1 MIDKDKEQEWDQEM
15 AQVDRLLQKLPTY
28 AASKPAHGG
37 TPTPRST
44 VAGMRPAGGSNLGA
58 WMRVM
63 LGLALAVG
71 MAVWP
76 YSHVCGEKL
85 FFYLG
90 GVGTLTVAGV
100 WSAIASW
107 ERRLAVAHFLS
118 LTILVWGLVL
128 AAGVVLPRVGYAK
141 SDAIWFCPEPV
152 PPSAR

>member
-1 MIDKDKEQEWDQEM
+1 
-15 AQVDRLLQKLPTY
+15 
-28 AASKPAHGG
+28 
-37 TPTPRST
+37 
-44 VAGMRPAGGSNLGA
+44 MRPAGGSTFGA

-76 YSHVCGEKL
+76 YSHVCGGKL

-107 ERRLAVAHFLS
+107 ERRLAVAHVLS
-118 LTILVWGLVL
+118 LAILVWGLVL